1 MRLSKIVNFFIIW
14 MTVNGI
20 PLQAQ
25 ITPDQIKFTRQASK
39 RLVFDEDQTIPLAS
53 IWPRKVIGFPVMH
66 PITHHLKDSV
76 AVSITTNHLVVQ
88 SQSKTETDIWLGG
101 FNPVATYTIDLAKC
115 IGKGALGFSF
125 SGKGRKE
132 KLIIKALFNNQ
143 KLNDV
148 RLSFTDNEGVTT
160 QKSIAVNLSENTS
173 LKGTLYLQMLGSGLA
188 QCGPIARRLSF
199 SLCCLDDG

>member
-1 MRLSKIVNFFIIW
+1 MRLSKIVFIFIIW
-14 MTVNGI
+14 MTVYGV

-25 ITPDQIKFTRQASK
+25 ITPDKIKFTRQASK
-39 RLVFDEDQTIPLAS
+39 RLVFDENQTIPLAG
-53 IWPRKVIGFPVMH
+53 ILPDKIIGFPVMH
-66 PITHHLKDSV
+66 PIAHHLKDS
-76 AVSITTNHLVVQ
+76 AVVSVMANHLVVQ

-101 FNPVATYTIDLAKC
+101 FNPVATYSIDLATC

-125 SGKGRKE
+125 SGKGKKE
-132 KLIIKALFNNQ
+132 KLIIKAHFNNQ

-148 RLSFTDNEGVTT
+148 ILSFTDNEGVTT